1 MWFIRVFCFLFGLS
15 IGLLHAQTPVDI
27 TEQMGFNKFEILRLI
42 MEQQAKEHDRE
53 IAEREYYAKLALK
66 QKGEKFQ
73 EIYNSIPLIFNDL
86 AEKQHEQFTNEVNG
100 IRNPKLD
107 VEIKQLTH
115 ELRIRVEA
123 LWKLNK

>member
-1 MWFIRVFCFLFGLS
+1 MIWRIGCLLFGFS
-15 IGLLHAQTPVDI
+15 IGFAQTPLDYA
-27 TEQMGFNKFEILRLI
+27 EQASFNKFEALHLIL
-42 MEQQAKEHDRE
+42 ESQAKQHDRE
-53 IAEREYYAKLALK
+53 VAEREYYTKLALK

-73 EIYNSIPLIFNDL
+73 EIYNSIPLIFNEL
-86 AEKQHEQFTNEVNG
+86 AEKQHEQFLNEVNG

-123 LWKLNK
+123 LWKINKLK